1 MARKCTLAS
10 SALALCILISLV
22 DDSPEAQSGGVRMD
36 FSPIYIKD
44 QDITKVFRKVPYWWL
59 FGFYIPLRETAENK
73 RECVH
78 FKKQEQND
86 TDILLKA
93 FGGKG
98 KQETETEI
106 YGKFYKC
113 NDTYGMEKGQ
123 RKHPN
128 CVRLTAEDPMFG
140 ANFRLLYLENGMC
153 SLFRVMDVD
162 KGTGCLVLLSNSTV
176 SKGLSPVCKTAY
188 KRFCGELH
196 TLQKVYTEDCKW
208 QGAQAHP
215 KENI

>member
-98 KQETETEI
+98 KQESNVWSKLQI
-106 YGKFYKC
+106 AIFRKWHVFSFPSDGR
-113 NDTYGMEKGQ
+113 GQ
-123 RKHPN
+123 RN
-128 CVRLTAEDPMFG
+128 RLPGSSQQF
-140 ANFRLLYLENGMC
+140 
-153 SLFRVMDVD
+153 
-162 KGTGCLVLLSNSTV
+162 
-176 SKGLSPVCKTAY
+176 
-188 KRFCGELH
+188 
-196 TLQKVYTEDCKW
+196 DCQ
-208 QGAQAHP
+208 QGS
-215 KENI
+215 ESCM